1 MLFTSEGVKP
11 DPEKVIV
18 LETKPPKDKD
28 ELKYFNGMI
37 QSNGDFIPG
46 FAKVLTPLRTLLNEK
61 GFYWTHMYQKHLI
74 NFSRYLVVICC
85 YLTLI

>member
-37 QSNGDFIPG
+37 QSNSDFIPG

-61 GFYWTHMYQKHLI
+61 GFYWTHMYQKQLI
-74 NFSRYLVVICC
+74 NF
-85 YLTLI
+85 